1 MLIIACFTD
10 TGSPKTGLSPIINV
24 WKSDGVLVV
33 DEQGMVERAGGF
45 YDYNFSSYDG
55 NENYVFRAD
64 GGSSLSDY
72 DRYVYGTNDV
82 SGLAKTGEYDA
93 TLSGIQA
100 DLDNPD
106 QYKADT
112 LGLAPAGEY
121 DATLSGI
128 QADLDNPDQYKADLN
143 NVEAYMLRALGL
155 MQENQY
161 LDQTIYTNYQG
172 IKLLTS
178 GRIRA
183 YSVASS
189 VGTGSDVIATY
200 QITITWNGDEMTSYK
215 VIKI

>member
-93 TLSGIQA
+93 TLF
-100 DLDNPD
+100 
-106 QYKADT
+106 
-112 LGLAPAGEY
+112 
-121 DATLSGI
+121 GI

-161 LDQTIYTNYQG
+161 LDQTVYTTYQG
-172 IKLLTS
+172 VKLLTS
-178 GRIRA
+178 GRIRT
-183 YSVASS
+183 YSVSDS
-189 VGTGSDVIATY
+189 VGTDSDIIATY
-200 QITITWNGDEMTSYK
+200 SIITTWNGDEMTSYK
-215 VIKI
+215 VVKV